1 MKKWNLFFLVL
12 LIIVFIISVIPMFN
26 SMNSTLT
33 VYFFSSDMKK
43 FSTVYMPILLFGMV
57 EWALLTLYLQSL
69 LKDIKRQD
77 ATKFDLDK

>member
-33 VYFFSSDMKK
+33 VYFFSSAMKK

-57 EWALLTLYLQSL
+57 EWALLMLYLQSL

>member
-12 LIIVFIISVIPMFN
+12 LVIVFIISVIPMFN

-33 VYFFSSDMKK
+33 VYFFSSAMKR
-43 FSTVYMPILLFGMV
+43 FSAVYMPILLFWMV